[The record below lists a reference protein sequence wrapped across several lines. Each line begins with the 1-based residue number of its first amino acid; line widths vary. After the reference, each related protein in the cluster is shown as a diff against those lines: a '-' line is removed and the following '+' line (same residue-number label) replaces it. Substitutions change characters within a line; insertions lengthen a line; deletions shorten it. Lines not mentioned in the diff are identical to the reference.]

1 MKIEKEDRIKPAVVE
16 ERPKIE
22 MVSQENSEEI

>member
-1 MKIEKEDRIKPAVVE
+1 MKIEKEDMIKAAGE
-16 ERPKIE
+16 KRPKVE